1 MSDKLPST
9 SIEAYK
15 KVTPE
20 MLQGHYG
27 KILKALKILGTANYE
42 KIANAVG
49 LDKHQVGRRLSEMEE
64 EGRKWVHKPGTT
76 SLTKSGRKAFDYSL
90 TGVVPEEILPDYKKP
105 NPVGRPANKTSEVHN
120 PLFD

>member
-1 MSDKLPST
+1 MSTTLPST

-27 KILKALKILGTANYE
+27 KILQALKILGTANYE
-42 KIANAVG
+42 KIATHVG
-49 LDKHQVGRRLSEMEE
+49 LDRHAVGRRLKEMEE
-64 EGRKWVHKPGTT
+64 KQWVHKPGTK
-76 SLTKSGRKAFDYSL
+76 SKTKSERNAFDYSL

-105 NPVGRPANKTSEVHN
+105 NPVGRPMNKTKEVHN